1 MRLSIFEKL
10 YYTGLW
16 LLSNKLA
23 MSGGDSLIVD
33 LPTKVPDYE
42 YEVLA
47 RSFLPYILEYFSKEE
62 NKNSELTI
70 EFVASGNYISS
81 FELEYDYTNIKK

>member
-1 MRLSIFEKL
+1 MSLFKKL
-10 YYTGLW
+10 YYVGLW

-23 MSGGDSLIVD
+23 LSRGDDLIVD

-62 NKNSELTI
+62 NVKDFEEWKARRKLKNEQR
-70 EFVASGNYISS
+70 VQA
-81 FELEYDYTNIKK
+81 

>member
-1 MRLSIFEKL
+1 MSAFEKL
-10 YYTGLW
+10 YYTVLW
-16 LLSNKLA
+16 LISNKLA

-42 YEVLA
+42 YEILA

-62 NKNSELTI
+62 NVKNFEEWKAKRKQQKELR
-70 EFVASGNYISS
+70 VQA
-81 FELEYDYTNIKK
+81 

>member
-1 MRLSIFEKL
+1 MSLFKKL
-10 YYTGLW
+10 YYAGLW

-23 MSGGDSLIVD
+23 MSGGDDLIVH

-62 NKNSELTI
+62 NVK
-70 EFVASGNYISS
+70 
-81 FELEYDYTNIKK
+81 DYEEWKAKRKRQKEQRVQA